1 MDEAPKEQSLKQRI
15 YNFFPTLDR
24 AERKDLVKRIASGA
38 DGGVDFIVMM
48 LLAATLASL
57 GLIQGSTAVVIGA
70 MLVAPLMG
78 PLVAAGLALVQGN
91 FSLFRNALSVC
102 GIGILLGLGASIVFG
117 LLNPGFEVSTEVEAR
132 GNPDVLDLIIAFASG
147 MVAAYAMGRPNVS
160 GTLAGVA
167 IAAALL
173 PPLAVI
179 GIGLT
184 NGEPVI
190 AVNAAVLFA
199 TNLVAIILGAA
210 LIFRLL
216 GVHAPTGESGTNPWV
231 RKALMSFALITVV
244 LAAPLLFNVV
254 EKGRE
259 GQARPAIYP
268 ASAEVRNAVWAY
280 IDSRPELNMI
290 SMARHSVEPDTGITL
305 LLTTTSPIRSSTRN
319 ELIQIV
325 RRARGDENA
334 VVRVFTLVEAP
345 FIDLY

>member
-1 MDEAPKEQSLKQRI
+1 MDEAPTKTSLKERV
-15 YNFFPTLDR
+15 YNFFPKLDR
-24 AERKDLVKRIASGA
+24 NERKDLVNRIGLGA
-38 DGGVDFIVMM
+38 EGGVDFIVMM

-57 GLIQGSTAVVIGA
+57 GLLQGSTAVVIGA

-78 PLVAAGLALVQGN
+78 PLVAAGLALTQGN
-91 FSLFRNALSVC
+91 FKLFRSALTVC
-102 GIGILLGLGASIVFG
+102 GTGVLIGLGASLFFG
-117 LLNPGFEVSTEVEAR
+117 ITNPGFEVSMEVEAR
-132 GNPDVLDLIIAFASG
+132 GNPDLLDLVIAFASG
-147 MVAAYAMGRPNVS
+147 MVAAYAMGRPSVS

-184 NGEPVI
+184 NGELII
-190 AVNAAVLFA
+190 AVNAAVLFT

-216 GVHAPTGESGTNPWV
+216 GIHAAASESNVTPWV
-231 RKALMSFALITVV
+231 RKAVMSLALITVI
-244 LAAPLLFNVV
+244 LTTPLLLNVV

-259 GQARPAIYP
+259 GQRRPAIYP
-268 ASAEVRNAVWAY
+268 TSPAVRHAVWDY
-280 IDSRPELNMI
+280 INSRPELNMI
-290 SMARHSVEPDTGITL
+290 SLARHSVEPDTGITL
-305 LLTTTSPIRSSTRN
+305 LLTTTGPIRSSVRN

-325 RRARGDENA
+325 RRARGNENA

-345 FIDLY
+345 YIDLY